1 MAEAVTYA
9 ALRFAKSPPG
19 QSRPPPGPADGPLR
33 SSPPAEA
40 SDGELTY
47 ENLSPSARDPRRPPR
62 LSLPGA
68 LPRRIWS
75 AAPLALLAAGLF
87 LAATCIGLGVR
98 YWQVSQQL
106 QRASQ
111 RHAAESSALAHRIG
125 GQDKNLTWSS
135 QQLSRAKAELADT
148 WLALQQ
154 CLQAANSTQRQ
165 LEEEQKKK
173 ANVTQELEA
182 TKRVLDRARLCQ
194 QTDCCPLG
202 WKLFNQKCLRLS
214 SERKTWEGSKQDCAH
229 QGAQLLILKPWDAAT
244 FWDVAVIVVRCN
256 EAEQGSHT
264 LLLVNRP
271 KCLRCPSSPKAK
283 SKRPLLKD
291 PVASTS
297 TAFPLGYVAQSQSV
311 DTHEA
316 ALPCT
321 SPSVQPGQD

>member
-125 GQDKNLTWSS
+125 GQDENLTWSS
-135 QQLSRAKAELADT
+135 QQLSRAQAELADT
-148 WLALQQ
+148 QLALQQ
-154 CLQAANSTQRQ
+154 CLQAGNSTQRQ
-165 LEEEQKKK
+165 LEEEQKQRKE
-173 ANVTQELEA
+173 AESSLTLLWQEKEKGIWDLEA
-182 TKRVLDRARLCQ
+182 ATSCQ
-194 QTDCCPLG
+194 QIGCCPDE
-202 WKLFNQKCLRLS
+202 WSLFRWKCLRVS
-214 SERKTWEGSKQDCAH
+214 SDRKNWADSRLDC
-229 QGAQLLILKPWDAAT
+229 QRQQAQLLILKPWRAT
-244 FWDVAVIVVRCN
+244 AIW
-256 EAEQGSHT
+256 EAIRGMSGNCVKLSQGALKQEDCSSKHNMQYICEKPAT
-264 LLLVNRP
+264 
-271 KCLRCPSSPKAK
+271 PSP
-283 SKRPLLKD
+283 
-291 PVASTS
+291 
-297 TAFPLGYVAQSQSV
+297 Q
-311 DTHEA
+311 
-316 ALPCT
+316 
-321 SPSVQPGQD
+321 